1 MKQSE
6 KTKNTCNKILKSAI
20 VEFGEKGYD
29 NSSINTICNK
39 NNISKGL
46 IYHNFKSKDE
56 LYIIVVKECFNKLIE
71 YMKKGEYSQDN
82 TWKNVEKAIT
92 LRQEFFDKN
101 TNYRNIFF
109 EAVLTP
115 PKHLI
120 EEINAIKK
128 ELEDFNIK
136 IFKELLKDIKLKES
150 ITEEMAISYF
160 LIYQEMFNLYFEK
173 KTNTIKDLTEIS
185 SEHDLKLLPILNI
198 MLYGIAEETNKKS
211 TISNKNKEEKDD

>member
-6 KTKNTCNKILKSAI
+6 KTKNTYNKILKSAI
-20 VEFGEKGYD
+20 IEFGEKGYD
-29 NSSINTICNK
+29 NSSINTICSK

-46 IYHNFKSKDE
+46 IYHNFKNKDE
-56 LYIIVVKECFNKLIE
+56 LYLIAVKECFNKLIE
-71 YMKKGEYSQDN
+71 YMKKGEYSKEN

-101 TNYRNIFF
+101 INYRNIFF

-120 EEINAIKK
+120 EEINSIKK

-136 IFKELLKDIKLKES
+136 IFKELLKDIKLKEG

-173 KTNTIKDLTEIS
+173 KTNISKNLTEIS

-198 MLYGIAEETNKKS
+198 MLYGIAEETNKKTRNNES
-211 TISNKNKEEKDD
+211 KEERDD

>member
-6 KTKNTCNKILKSAI
+6 KTKNTYNKILKSAI

-29 NSSINTICNK
+29 NSSINTICIK

-56 LYIIVVKECFNKLIE
+56 LYIIAIKECFNKLIE
-71 YMKKGEYSQDN
+71 YMKKGEYSQN
-82 TWKNVEKAIT
+82 SRWKNVEKAIM
-92 LRQEFFDKN
+92 LRQEFFDQN

-120 EEINAIKK
+120 EEINVIKK
-128 ELEDFNIK
+128 ELEDFNIQ
-136 IFKELLKDIKLKES
+136 IFKELLKDIKLKEG

-160 LIYQEMFNLYFEK
+160 LIYQEMFNLYFKK
-173 KTNTIKDLTEIS
+173 KTNISKNLTEIS

-198 MLYGIAEETNKKS
+198 MLYGIAEEKNKKR
-211 TISNKNKEEKDD
+211 TKNNENKEEKDD

>member
-6 KTKNTCNKILKSAI
+6 KTKNTYNKILKSAI
-20 VEFGEKGYD
+20 IEFGEKGYD
-29 NSSINTICNK
+29 NSSINTICSK

-46 IYHNFKSKDE
+46 IYHNFKNKNE
-56 LYIIVVKECFNKLIE
+56 LYLIAVKECFNKLIE
-71 YMKKGEYSQDN
+71 YMKKGEYSKEN

-101 TNYRNIFF
+101 INYRNIFF

-120 EEINAIKK
+120 EEINSIKK

-136 IFKELLKDIKLKES
+136 IFKELLKDIKLKEG

-173 KTNTIKDLTEIS
+173 KTNISKNLTEIS

-198 MLYGIAEETNKKS
+198 MLYGIAEETNKK
-211 TISNKNKEEKDD
+211 TRNNISKEEKDD

>member
-6 KTKNTCNKILKSAI
+6 KTKNTYNKILKSAI

-29 NSSINTICNK
+29 NSSINTICSK

-46 IYHNFKSKDE
+46 IYHNFKNKNE
-56 LYIIVVKECFNKLIE
+56 LYLIAVKECFNKLIE
-71 YMKKGEYSQDN
+71 YMKKGEYSKEN

-101 TNYRNIFF
+101 INYRNIFF

-120 EEINAIKK
+120 EEINSIKK

-136 IFKELLKDIKLKES
+136 IFKELLKDIKLKEG

-173 KTNTIKDLTEIS
+173 KTNISKNLTEIS

-198 MLYGIAEETNKKS
+198 MLYGIAEEANKK
-211 TISNKNKEEKDD
+211 TRNNISKEEKDD

>member
-6 KTKNTCNKILKSAI
+6 KTKNTYNKILKSAI
-20 VEFGEKGYD
+20 IEFGEKGYD
-29 NSSINTICNK
+29 NSSINTICSK

-46 IYHNFKSKDE
+46 IYHNFKNKDE
-56 LYIIVVKECFNKLIE
+56 LYVIAVKECFNKLIE
-71 YMKKGEYSQDN
+71 YMKKGKYSKEN

-101 TNYRNIFF
+101 INYRNIFF
-109 EAVLTP
+109 EAVLMP

-136 IFKELLKDIKLKES
+136 TFKELLKDIKLKEG

-173 KTNTIKDLTEIS
+173 KTNISKNLTEIS

-198 MLYGIAEETNKKS
+198 MLYGIAEETNKK
-211 TISNKNKEEKDD
+211 TRNNISKEEKR

>member
-6 KTKNTCNKILKSAI
+6 KTKNTYNKILKSAI
-20 VEFGEKGYD
+20 IEFGEKGYD
-29 NSSINTICNK
+29 NSSINTICSK

-46 IYHNFKSKDE
+46 IYHNFKNKDE
-56 LYIIVVKECFNKLIE
+56 LYIILVKQCFNKLIE

-82 TWKNVEKAIT
+82 AWKNVEKAIT

-136 IFKELLKDIKLKES
+136 IFKELLKDIKLKEG
-150 ITEEMAISYF
+150 ITEKMAISYF

-173 KTNTIKDLTEIS
+173 KTNTNKNLTEIS

-211 TISNKNKEEKDD
+211 TKNNKNKEEKDD